1 MCCMVGDNSRRLDSG
16 GWLFCSMLAKVL
28 IMELSC
34 GGIVNALYAKQTMP
48 KARPCT
54 PERSINPKDAVCVL
68 VTTLYSRSPLSN
80 LLDVRQRHLSYS
92 NSKLS
97 RTHFLTRFLNSGVF
111 SRHKAAASTFA
122 GDSSFGLD
130 SIEMTERRIVSGVWT
145 GDQRSA
151 ADS

>member
-1 MCCMVGDNSRRLDSG
+1 MSED
-16 GWLFCSMLAKVL
+16 
-28 IMELSC
+28 
-34 GGIVNALYAKQTMP
+34 P
-48 KARPCT
+48 PCT
-54 PERSINPKDAVCVL
+54 PKAIVATEDAACVHVFVPNTPTFL
-68 VTTLYSRSPLSN
+68 TYNQGHPF
-80 LLDVRQRHLSYS
+80 YS

-111 SRHKAAASTFA
+111 SRHSAAASTFA

-130 SIEMTERRIVSGVWT
+130 SMEITERRIVSGVWT